1 MTHLDATD
9 GIECLTAGTDTNWEV
24 VNNFLKCK
32 YKFWYFA
39 NNNLGK
45 YSFLTL
51 GSLQVKSQKDVD
63 TLF

>member
-32 YKFWYFA
+32 YKIFDILPMGKLLK
-39 NNNLGK
+39 LG
-45 YSFLTL
+45 
-51 GSLQVKSQKDVD
+51 
-63 TLF
+63 